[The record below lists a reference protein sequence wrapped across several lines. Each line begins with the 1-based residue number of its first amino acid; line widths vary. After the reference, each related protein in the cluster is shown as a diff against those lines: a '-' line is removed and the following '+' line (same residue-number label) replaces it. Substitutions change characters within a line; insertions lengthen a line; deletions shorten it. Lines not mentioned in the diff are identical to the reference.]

1 MSAEQENSQWAV
13 PGSGPAP
20 LNAFKEKME
29 EEVHEVNRIYGGPAQ
44 YLQRLSR
51 AEQDEFA
58 QYLWT
63 EFAEKD
69 EVLYHHND
77 PIPPIREEELGAA
90 VPVTV
95 HIASLGF
102 SPDCSLKP
110 APGAEHFLQLT
121 AQILQDG
128 FVTAGEPL
136 LVVQSRDPANFA
148 KAVQLWSGDGGQPLG
163 TFSLGYLKG
172 MARATAAL
180 ALLHRIFVLKVDLK
194 SVHPVLHESM
204 RAVSVHHVSM
214 GSKLAEALQNMK
226 LSARGSIRKKTNII
240 QTVVVVKNLYQHGL
254 SDFGLF
260 VRKWNAM
267 SAKVDHIAGKRAMA
281 LKLLFESAP
290 QEPEREGR
298 GGRRS
303 VA

>member
-1 MSAEQENSQWAV
+1 M
-13 PGSGPAP
+13 
-20 LNAFKEKME
+20 
-29 EEVHEVNRIYGGPAQ
+29 
-44 YLQRLSR
+44 
-51 AEQDEFA
+51 
-58 QYLWT
+58 
-63 EFAEKD
+63 
-69 EVLYHHND
+69 
-77 PIPPIREEELGAA
+77 
-90 VPVTV
+90 
-95 HIASLGF
+95 GF

-110 APGAEHFLQLT
+110 APGADLFLQLS

-128 FVTAGEPL
+128 FVTAGDPL
-136 LVVQSRDPANFA
+136 LVVQSRDPANST

-180 ALLHRIFVLKVDLK
+180 ALLHRIFVLEVDLK
-194 SVHPVLHESM
+194 SVHPVLHESI

-240 QTVVVVKNLYQHGL
+240 QTVVIVKNLLQHGL
-254 SDFGLF
+254 SDYQVL
-260 VRKWNAM
+260 VRRWNEM
-267 SAKVDHIAGKRAMA
+267 SAENDHIIGKRAMA

-290 QEPEREGR
+290 QEPGTEGR

-303 VA
+303 VAYCLNLVGSLRVSGVK